1 MDNTHTEGPSD
12 ARPPY
17 KGALVGGQCGSREA
31 GKVHVVSVRIYG
43 DRPTRFDRSAV
54 GSGGRVGDLPVVM
67 AMELETKGK
76 KQVNVHY
83 MNVPVPYVVEEN
95 FGGYF
100 HSHDD
105 LAWAEELQNQN
116 IGFTAFLLAKV
127 ELDCMES
134 MYLSFQRNV
143 HSDTSEDSSSAG
155 SGLHNDHNK
164 SMGESN
170 SSGTA
175 RFESQLADDEA
186 FARELQELENQ
197 LADTSLGEITKI
209 EASKDHVTPA
219 QSSTANAEHNSA
231 SPSSQ
236 VAREDDIDPDSMS
249 YEELQQLGETIG
261 AESRGLSD
269 ELISLLQSSTYKTGL
284 FSRKDK
290 SEKCVICCMAYKNRD
305 KLIKLPCQHQ
315 YHKVCI
321 TKWLKINKHYF
332 FWSVKDIMHVQ
343 CAVKKFS
350 ALEQTHAR
358 GVIVR

>member
-1 MDNTHTEGPSD
+1 
-12 ARPPY
+12 
-17 KGALVGGQCGSREA
+17 
-31 GKVHVVSVRIYG
+31 
-43 DRPTRFDRSAV
+43 
-54 GSGGRVGDLPVVM
+54 M
-67 AMELETKGK
+67 AMEFETKGK
-76 KQVNVHY
+76 KEVNVHY

-105 LAWAEELQNQN
+105 LAWAEELQNQE
-116 IGFTAFLLAKV
+116 G
-127 ELDCMES
+127 
-134 MYLSFQRNV
+134 MYRSFQRNV
-143 HSDTSEDSSSAG
+143 HSDISEDSSSAG
-155 SGLHNDHNK
+155 SRLHNGHNR
-164 SMGESN
+164 SIGESN

-175 RFESQLADDEA
+175 RFESQLALDEA

-209 EASKDHVTPA
+209 EANITPA

-231 SPSSQ
+231 SQSSQ
-236 VAREDDIDPDSMS
+236 VVREDDIDPDSMS

-261 AESRGLSD
+261 AESRGLPD

-305 KLIKLPCQHQ
+305 KLIKLSCQHQ

-321 TKWLKINKHYF
+321 TKWLKINKVYF
-332 FWSVKDIMHVQ
+332 FVTTKFMILILPILPVSVLVYVLSIT
-343 CAVKKFS
+343 S
-350 ALEQTHAR
+350 S
-358 GVIVR
+358 GVLRTACLLPGLSFELKHKYWN

>member
-1 MDNTHTEGPSD
+1 MTSTGTTRYCDRRTDSTSPSKRSKA
-12 ARPPY
+12 ARFSY
-17 KGALVGGQCGSREA
+17 CVKGASVGCGCGSRED
-31 GKVHVVSVRIYG
+31 GKVHSVSVRVYG
-43 DRPTRFDRSAV
+43 DLPTRFDRYAV
-54 GSGGRVGDLPVVM
+54 SSGGRVGGLPVVM
-67 AMELETKGK
+67 AMEFDTKEK

-83 MNVPVPYVVEEN
+83 MNIPVPYVVEEN

-100 HSHDD
+100 LSHDD
-105 LAWAEELQNQN
+105 VAWAEELQNQ
-116 IGFTAFLLAKV
+116 
-127 ELDCMES
+127 ES
-134 MYLSFQRNV
+134 MYSSFQRNV
-143 HSDTSEDSSSAG
+143 HSDISEDSSSA
-155 SGLHNDHNK
+155 SSRLHNGHNK

-175 RFESQLADDEA
+175 RFESQLALDEA

-209 EASKDHVTPA
+209 EANITPA
-219 QSSTANAEHNSA
+219 QSSAANVEHNSA

-236 VAREDDIDPDSMS
+236 VAREDNIDPDSMS
-249 YEELQQLGETIG
+249 YEELRQLGETIG

-321 TKWLKINKHYF
+321 TKWLKINKACPVCSEEVF
-332 FWSVKDIMHVQ
+332 GS
-343 CAVKKFS
+343 
-350 ALEQTHAR
+350 
-358 GVIVR
+358 